1 MYKCTIITIIYIEN
15 MTSQNGSQCQILPF
29 SYFSKLI
36 MWLLENILPLRDVL
50 DDVYHIWSRIRLP
63 FWSTWEHLCS
73 RYWCLY
79 IAVTSVFYIVC
90 LRTVYLFSRFQ
101 FYNYCIILS
110 FFSIYEFKDP
120 FGISAALWLICTSV
134 EDLPLWKLLN

>member
-1 MYKCTIITIIYIEN
+1 MYKCPIITIIYIEN

-36 MWLLENILPLRDVL
+36 MWLLENILPLNDVL
-50 DDVYHIWSRIRLP
+50 YDVYHIWSRLCFP

-73 RYWCLY
+73 RYWRLY
-79 IAVTSVFYIVC
+79 IALALVVYIQFVC
-90 LRTVYLFSRFQ
+90 LRIVYLFSRFQ

-110 FFSIYEFKDP
+110 FFFQFMSFKILLVFP
-120 FGISAALWLICTSV
+120 PLF
-134 EDLPLWKLLN
+134 DLF